1 MEGNNPIQEPN
12 ANNVEQN
19 NYNQMNNQIKKVNPL
34 ALISFI
40 FSLVG
45 LIIAGIPCGM
55 VAIITGIIAL
65 VKFNENTEKLKWMA
79 IVGLIIGIAD
89 VVVVA
94 ISTVFQVIA

>member
-55 VAIITGIIAL
+55 VAIITGIVAL

-94 ISTVFQVIA
+94 VSTVFQVIA